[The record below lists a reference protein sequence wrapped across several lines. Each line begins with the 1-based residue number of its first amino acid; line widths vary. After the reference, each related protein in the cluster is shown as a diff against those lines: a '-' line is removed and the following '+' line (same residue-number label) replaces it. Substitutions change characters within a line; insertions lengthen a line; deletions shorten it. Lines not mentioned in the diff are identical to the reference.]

1 MGSYI
6 MRMRNNLHQQSLG
19 LQILYHSLAGLVA
32 VHAVVLTALAVDGCV
47 IVHDADF
54 RQVMAASYLKV
65 IRVMSRSDLHAAG
78 TELFVNIL
86 IRDDR
91 DFTVS

>member
-1 MGSYI
+1 
-6 MRMRNNLHQQSLG
+6 
-19 LQILYHSLAGLVA
+19 
-32 VHAVVLTALAVDGCV
+32 
-47 IVHDADF
+47 
-54 RQVMAASYLKV
+54 MAASYLKV